1 MTTLKASSSTIFAAN
16 SSRLFLMSH
25 CYLLFHN
32 RKFFNQDFLFVMI
45 YLVLVC
51 VLKLLLQH
59 YSIWNIRRTHFY
71 QVFYSH
77 FLCIIILF
85 NIFLHLR
92 ANSFIVLSITL
103 IRKEMRLVKYMLCQ
117 GHENLSLNI

>member
-45 YLVLVC
+45 LVLVC

-59 YSIWNIRRTHFY
+59 YCIWNIHRKTHFY